1 MRTLWCWRCKMDVQM
16 LDEAEFSEMSDLY
29 RECAF
34 KAKMVR
40 QEQSLSLAET
50 SLHELFAPVRN
61 RYEELTGVK
70 GCHQNEIMHH
80 RLLLYGPPCASC
92 GKPLRTP
99 EAKLCGSCMF
109 SV

>member
-1 MRTLWCWRCKMDVQM
+1 M

-70 GCHQNEIMHH
+70 GCHPEQNHA
-80 RLLLYGPPCASC
+80 P
-92 GKPLRTP
+92 
-99 EAKLCGSCMF
+99 
-109 SV
+109 